1 MMAFF
6 SFVNWTAASEGQR
19 VLVMMSP
26 RQPKWKTK
34 NTKKINHSKPVK
46 PVLLGMNMVFLC
58 PNREDRTENLH
69 ISIGNDRIWRMKPV
83 DEDINSVTTK

>member
-1 MMAFF
+1 
-6 SFVNWTAASEGQR
+6 
-19 VLVMMSP
+19 MMSP

-58 PNREDRTENLH
+58 PNREDGELKICTFPLNEQISCASSLEFGKEITEY
-69 ISIGNDRIWRMKPV
+69 GG
-83 DEDINSVTTK
+83 